1 MADPMSAPAPSSE
14 LQDRVI
20 RCIAETMH
28 RDPAQITGQSTFEE
42 LGFDSLDGINILF
55 ALENE
60 FELSIPDDAARTVR
74 DIAGL
79 TEGIRT
85 LLAQKETPA

>member
-1 MADPMSAPAPSSE
+1 MHLDPG
-14 LQDRVI
+14 R
-20 RCIAETMH
+20 
-28 RDPAQITGQSTFEE
+28 ITPESTFEE

-55 ALENE
+55 GLENE
-60 FELSIPDDAARTVR
+60 FDLSISDDAARQVR

-85 LLAQKETPA
+85 LLAQKGSAA